1 MYINLLLIIFGFFL
15 SSLSSPLTA
24 ETMQFREF
32 KFSVDSPSSGQAVN
46 PPPANTIAF
55 VQSIDKSKGLVIMAF
70 KFPENKL
77 STALLEMTSGAKK
90 SAIKQGMTVK
100 SEKEISI
107 DGVPFQT
114 FSTTM
119 PNGVSI
125 VSYMGLA
132 ENIGF
137 TLQGFSKTSD
147 AGLDREIM
155 NFVSSFKL
163 INKSTL
169 LSSGNDPD
177 NEAFK
182 FGAIIG
188 RIAVV
193 VFIIGAFWIFNIKMK
208 NRFF

>member
-1 MYINLLLIIFGFFL
+1 MHINLLLIIFGF
-15 SSLSSPLTA
+15 SPSSPLAA

-32 KFSVDSPSSGQAVN
+32 NFSVDSPSSWQAVN

-55 VQSIDKSKGLVIMAF
+55 IQSINKSKGLVIMAF
-70 KFPENKL
+70 RFPENKL
-77 STALLEMTSGAKK
+77 STALLEMTSRAKK
-90 SAIKQGMTVK
+90 TATKQGMTIK
-100 SEKEISI
+100 NEKKNLI
-107 DGVPFQT
+107 DGVSFQA

-132 ENIGF
+132 DNIGF

-147 AGLDREIM
+147 AGLDREII

-193 VFIIGAFWIFNIKMK
+193 VFIIGAFWIFITKMK
-208 NRFF
+208 KKSD